1 MKKAFIF
8 AAMVAAITLTACQKD
23 DSPVDMSQL
32 VGRWHETE
40 ILGGGDNYIFD
51 EDGGYKR
58 SEFSITSVD
67 EPTRHWKE
75 EGKYEISTGDDNKII
90 TLFREG
96 SDRGEQFRLLE
107 LNSREMIWEELIYGA
122 GEVQKFE
129 RSTD

>member
-23 DSPVDMSQL
+23 DDLVDMSQL

-40 ILGGGDNYIFD
+40 ILGPLDNYIFD
-51 EDGGYKR
+51 EDGGYKWSKISIVSLDEPIRR
-58 SEFSITSVD
+58 SE
-67 EPTRHWKE
+67 E
-75 EGKYEISTGDDNKII
+75 EGRYEISTGDDNKII

-96 SDRGEQFRLLE
+96 SDRGEQYRLLE